1 MEAKSLPG
9 LIPDPGSIGDG
20 PQANDELASFYI
32 QATESIQERWSR
44 TLKQGDTFALFNTLG
59 DIIEPGATPGGLFY
73 NDTRHLSGLQLLID
87 GQRPLLLSSA
97 VENDNVVLTVDLAN
111 PDIYQDGKMVL
122 PRETLHV
129 RRSKFLWDG
138 TCYERVA
145 IHNFGP
151 EPQRC
156 FISLGF
162 AADFADLFEVRGLTR
177 PHRGAESVERDT
189 QSITFRYQGLD
200 GIQRC
205 TRIHF
210 DAVPARLSES
220 EAIFRFDLKAG
231 ERKALVMTVCCTQHQ
246 TCGENFSEPYRAAS
260 RAAQR
265 AASLGGNVTSSN
277 VLANRMLHRAG
288 ADLTMLINETDKG
301 PYPYAGTPWFSTPF
315 GRDGIVTAL
324 EMLWIDPSV
333 AQGVLQFLA
342 ATQATQKDNTAD
354 AEPGKILHEM
364 RRCEMANLGE
374 VPFGRYYGSID
385 STPLFVL
392 LAARYYD
399 RTGDQKIIRAL
410 WPNIQAALNWIDQYG
425 DRDGDGFV
433 EYYRESENGLT
444 NQGWKDSQD
453 SIFHA
458 DGRLAPG
465 AIALCE
471 VQAYVYA
478 AKQGA
483 TGLARMLGDHA
494 HADALADAAEKLRQR
509 FEDKFWC
516 EEIGTYA
523 VALDGDK
530 NPCRIRTSN
539 AGQVLFCGIASAD
552 RAARVAECLMTPEM
566 FSGWGVRTVAADS
579 PRFNPMSYHN
589 GSIWPHDNALIA
601 LGLGRYG
608 FKRAAGAIFSG
619 LFDAAGHM
627 DLMRFPEL
635 FCGFPRR
642 RGAAPTLYPVACAP
656 QAWASAAPFALL
668 EACLGIVYDHQRR
681 ELRFH
686 NPVLPRFLEEIR
698 IRNLSLDGAS
708 ADLRLRRNG
717 SGTEVAILAQQG
729 DISIRI
735 AQ

>member
-1 MEAKSLPG
+1 MEAKTLPG
-9 LIPDPGSIGDG
+9 TVPTQP
-20 PQANDELASFYI
+20 NDELASFYI
-32 QATESIQERWSR
+32 QATESIQERWPR
-44 TLKQGDTFALFNTLG
+44 TLKQGDAFALFDTLG
-59 DIIEPGATPGGLFY
+59 DIVEPGATPGGLFY

-111 PDIYQDGKMVL
+111 PDIYQDGKVVL

-138 TCYERVA
+138 TCYERIAV
-145 IHNFGP
+145 HNFGP

-156 FISLGF
+156 FISVGF
-162 AADFADLFEVRGLTR
+162 AADFADLFEVRGLAR
-177 PHRGAESVERDT
+177 KQRGTESTDRDN
-189 QSITFRYQGLD
+189 QSVTFRYEGLD
-200 GIQRC
+200 GIERC

-210 DAVPARLSES
+210 DAAPIRLTDS
-220 EAIFRFDLKAG
+220 EAIFRLDLKAG
-231 ERKALVMTVCCTQHQ
+231 ERKALVMTVCCTRHQ
-246 TCGENFSEPYRAAS
+246 SCGQNFSEPYRAAR

-265 AASLGGNVTSSN
+265 AAALGGNVASSN

-288 ADLTMLINETDKG
+288 ADLTMLITDTDRG

-315 GRDGIVTAL
+315 GRDGIITAL
-324 EMLWIDPSV
+324 EMLWIDPSL
-333 AQGVLQFLA
+333 ARGVLQFLA
-342 ATQATQKDNTAD
+342 ATQATKSDPAAD
-354 AEPGKILHEM
+354 ADPGKILHEM
-364 RRCEMANLGE
+364 RQCEMANLGE

-385 STPLFVL
+385 ATPLFVL
-392 LAARYYD
+392 LAARYFE
-399 RTGDQKIIRAL
+399 RTGDQQTIRAL
-410 WPNIQAALNWIDQYG
+410 WPNIQAALTWIDKYG

-444 NQGWKDSQD
+444 NQGWKDSRD

-478 AKQGA
+478 AKHGA
-483 TGLARMLGDHA
+483 AGLARILGDHGM
-494 HADALADAAEKLRQR
+494 ADALADAAERLRQR

-516 EEIGTYA
+516 DDLGTYA
-523 VALDGDK
+523 IALDGDK
-530 NPCRIRTSN
+530 NPCRVRTSN
-539 AGQVLFCGIASAD
+539 AGQVLFCGIAGPE
-552 RAARVAECLMTPEM
+552 RAVRVAECLMTPEM
-566 FSGWGVRTVAADS
+566 FSGWGVRTVAADC
-579 PRFNPMSYHN
+579 PRYNPMSYHN

-608 FKRAAGAIFSG
+608 FKRAAGAIFNG
-619 LFDAAGHM
+619 LFDASGHM

-642 RGAAPTLYPVACAP
+642 RGTAPTLYPVACAP

-668 EACLGIVYDHQRR
+668 EACLGIVCDQQRR
-681 ELRFH
+681 EVRFH

-698 IRNLSLDGAS
+698 IRNLALDGGF

-717 SGTEVAILAQQG
+717 AGTEVAILAQQG